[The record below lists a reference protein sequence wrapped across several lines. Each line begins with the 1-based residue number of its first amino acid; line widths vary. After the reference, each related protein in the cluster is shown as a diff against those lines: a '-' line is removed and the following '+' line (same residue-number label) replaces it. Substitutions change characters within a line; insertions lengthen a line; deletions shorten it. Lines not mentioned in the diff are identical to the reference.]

1 MTTARPSA
9 TAPQVGAAAPQ
20 VRAAAPQVGAAAPQA
35 GATAPQAEATAPQA
49 EATAPQAEAS
59 TAVAPSSPQF
69 AASASARA
77 SLPPAPFFGE
87 VDGVRCMQMRGGSS
101 KSAYFLAEDLP
112 SDPAERDDVLLRIMG
127 SPDERQIDG
136 LGGGHP
142 LTSKVAVVS
151 PSTDPSADVDY
162 LFLQVV
168 PDRPVVTDAQTC
180 GNLLAGV
187 GPFAIERG
195 LVRPTGDTTDVRIRM
210 LNPTNAFA
218 RATVRTPGG
227 RVTYAGDAVMAG
239 TPFPAAPIS
248 LTFPGGDS
256 PLFPT
261 GRLVDRFAGLDVTCV
276 HGGMPVVLVRA
287 ADLGLAGD
295 ELPSTLEDDTS
306 LRKRIEELRL
316 EAGPAMGL
324 GNVAKTTIP
333 KISIVSPPRSNGTVT
348 TRTFIP
354 HRVHAA
360 IGVLGAV
367 SVAAAIRTPGTNVFV
382 PHNEHVRNDRSRD
395 EQTRDEHG
403 LHEQGRHE
411 HVRNDQPRDQ
421 QTFGLVLRPVD
432 ERVRSEHIRDGHP
445 RNEQRRD
452 EHIPHEQGRNE
463 DGLRELG
470 RDEQVRNERGR
481 DERGRDER
489 GRDER
494 VRIEHPSGTFDV
506 TVALDVSGAATRL
519 RESSVVRTAR
529 KLSDGLVWPRTSG
542 EVA

>member
-1 MTTARPSA
+1 
-9 TAPQVGAAAPQ
+9 
-20 VRAAAPQVGAAAPQA
+20 
-35 GATAPQAEATAPQA
+35 
-49 EATAPQAEAS
+49 
-59 TAVAPSSPQF
+59 
-69 AASASARA
+69 
-77 SLPPAPFFGE
+77 
-87 VDGVRCMQMRGGSS
+87 MQMRGGSS
-101 KSAYFLAEDLP
+101 KGAYFLAEDLP

-151 PSTDPSADVDY
+151 PSTGPSADVDY

-227 RVTYAGDAVMAG
+227 RVTYAGDTVMAG
-239 TPFPAAPIS
+239 TPFPAAPIN
-248 LTFPGGDS
+248 LTFPGDGS

-261 GRLVDRFAGLDVTCV
+261 GRLVDHFAGLDVTCV

-295 ELPSTLEDDTS
+295 EPPSTLEDDAL

-324 GNVAKTTIP
+324 GNVAETTVP
-333 KISIVSPPRSNGTVT
+333 KISIVSPPRNNGTVT

-354 HRVHAA
+354 HRVHTA

-367 SVAAAIRTPGTNVFV
+367 SVAAAIRTPGTNAFV
-382 PHNEHVRNDRSRD
+382 PHNEHVRNDQRRDDQSRD
-395 EQTRDEHG
+395 EHVLHEQDRDEHIPDERG
-403 LHEQGRHE
+403 RNERVPREQGHDEHVPHEQGHDEHAPHEQGRDE
-411 HVRNDQPRDQ
+411 HVRS
-421 QTFGLVLRPVD
+421 
-432 ERVRSEHIRDGHP
+432 ERIRSGHL

-452 EHIPHEQGRNE
+452 EHIPHEQDRKENGP
-463 DGLRELG
+463 RELG
-470 RDEQVRNERGR
+470 RGEPGR
-481 DERGRDER
+481 DQPGRDKP
-489 GRDER
+489 GRDQP

-506 TVALDVSGAATRL
+506 TVALDVLGAATRL

-529 KLSDGLVWPRTSG
+529 KLSDGLVWPRTPG